1 MQSNESINEFDLVES
16 NISIFVTMI
25 DLDEQMRAKER
36 WSEERSYI
44 ENSRK

>member
-25 DLDEQMRAKER
+25 DLDEQTRAKKR